1 MDKALFIEQLYHD
14 LIDDI
19 AFDED
24 IKALSLILISLLK
37 IDQNKS
43 INNWVTIMKRYDLKK
58 KSKDINFSPLTHYFL
73 IEVLKVNSITKLF
86 SILKLL
92 PYENVQ
98 IIKDDFFNVFNIH
111 SGINQY
117 LNNLILKKKT
127 NNQILSEIQLILK
140 QSSSFN
146 KLVFDEEVFLKN
158 VIEIFLKNQIIDI
171 KFLLKVADL
180 TNNSKNRAL
189 LKTLLIDYI

>member
-58 KSKDINFSPLTHYFL
+58 K
-73 IEVLKVNSITKLF
+73 E
-86 SILKLL
+86 
-92 PYENVQ
+92 
-98 IIKDDFFNVFNIH
+98 
-111 SGINQY
+111 
-117 LNNLILKKKT
+117 
-127 NNQILSEIQLILK
+127 
-140 QSSSFN
+140 
-146 KLVFDEEVFLKN
+146 
-158 VIEIFLKNQIIDI
+158 
-171 KFLLKVADL
+171 
-180 TNNSKNRAL
+180 
-189 LKTLLIDYI
+189 

>member
-58 KSKDINFSPLTHYFL
+58 R
-73 IEVLKVNSITKLF
+73 V
-86 SILKLL
+86 
-92 PYENVQ
+92 
-98 IIKDDFFNVFNIH
+98 
-111 SGINQY
+111 
-117 LNNLILKKKT
+117 KT
-127 NNQILSEIQLILK
+127 
-140 QSSSFN
+140 
-146 KLVFDEEVFLKN
+146 
-158 VIEIFLKNQIIDI
+158 
-171 KFLLKVADL
+171 
-180 TNNSKNRAL
+180 
-189 LKTLLIDYI
+189 